1 MTVQSQLARLVPKPA
16 ISDQALLAMAARAWH
31 DFGIALFRPEDLPD
45 DLNRQAV
52 KNAADWLYGKR
63 SAQYQQASGQRADG

>member
-1 MTVQSQLARLVPKPA
+1 MTIQSHLARYVAKPGV
-16 ISDQALLAMAARAWH
+16 SPGELRAMAARAWH

-52 KNAADWLYGKR
+52 VNAADKLYGKR
-63 SAQYQQASGQRADG
+63 ADG